1 MVTIFTRE
9 LWAGLAIN
17 MTRLLVLFILLF
29 PLFGIAQTDTTNVDS
44 TKEVA
49 KILIIPF
56 EEKLFYCDIMRDLT
70 EVNNL
75 SQKQIYDRFRNEIQL
90 SLKAA
95 LKDSME
101 TATFLNTDS
110 ITDEHLIDIYSV
122 LGYKYVPVPEKEELN
137 EKGKPKKAKKKKEP
151 KKNVG
156 IRNGEVVAERQVVE
170 RYMSAYLKDHVVLT
184 QLDSVYGIN
193 RFLFINQMDV
203 KMDLTNPETAFL
215 DPRRVVAIH
224 YTILDK
230 NGKQLSGGLASQQ
243 FPGTESDMN
252 HIIGGNLYK
261 LSAEVMNS
269 LMVTE
274 QRIEEDA
281 EKLENRKSNTKPS
294 KSGKNN

>member
-1 MVTIFTRE
+1 
-9 LWAGLAIN
+9 
-17 MTRLLVLFILLF
+17 MTRFLVLFILCF
-29 PLFGIAQTDTTNVDS
+29 PIFVGAQTDTAKVDS
-44 TKEVA
+44 LTEEA

-70 EVNNL
+70 EVNKL

-90 SLKAA
+90 SLKTA

-110 ITDEHLIDIYSV
+110 ITDEHLVDIYSV

-151 KKNVG
+151 KKEVG
-156 IRNGEVVAERQVVE
+156 IRNGEVVAERQAVE
-170 RYMSAYLKDHVVLT
+170 RYMNAYLKDHSVLT
-184 QLDSVYGIN
+184 QLDSVYGLN

-203 KMDLTNPETAFL
+203 KMDLTDPETAFL

-261 LSAEVMNS
+261 LSAEVMKS
-269 LMVTE
+269 LMIAE
-274 QRIEEDA
+274 MRLAEEV
-281 EKLENRKSNTKPS
+281 EKEADRKSKTK
-294 KSGKNN
+294 K

>member
-1 MVTIFTRE
+1 MGTIFTRE

-17 MTRLLVLFILLF
+17 MTRFLVFFILLF

-230 NGKQLSGGLASQQ
+230 NAKQLSGGLASQQ

-274 QRIEEDA
+274 QRIEEEA
-281 EKLENRKSNTKPS
+281 EKLENRKSKTKPS

>member
-1 MVTIFTRE
+1 
-9 LWAGLAIN
+9 
-17 MTRLLVLFILLF
+17 
-29 PLFGIAQTDTTNVDS
+29 
-44 TKEVA
+44 
-49 KILIIPF
+49 
-56 EEKLFYCDIMRDLT
+56 
-70 EVNNL
+70 
-75 SQKQIYDRFRNEIQL
+75 
-90 SLKAA
+90 
-95 LKDSME
+95 
-101 TATFLNTDS
+101 
-110 ITDEHLIDIYSV
+110 
-122 LGYKYVPVPEKEELN
+122 
-137 EKGKPKKAKKKKEP
+137 
-151 KKNVG
+151 
-156 IRNGEVVAERQVVE
+156 
-170 RYMSAYLKDHVVLT
+170 MSAYLKDHVVLT
-184 QLDSVYGIN
+184 QLDSAYGLN
-193 RFLFINQMDV
+193 RFLFINQLDV

-274 QRIEEDA
+274 QRIEKEA